1 MKITLYQ
8 PKHETTTAELKKE
21 NVTHHI
27 PRTQPNPTQ
36 PNTNKQTRP
45 NQTKPINQQKNQ
57 TNQNERYRSLPAHDV
72 AWEAY
77 DVRVLVMW
85 VRRLLVTRN

>member
-36 PNTNKQTRP
+36 HKQT
-45 NQTKPINQQKNQ
+45 NQTKPDQ
-57 TNQNERYRSLPAHDV
+57 TNQPTKKPNKPKRTLP
-72 AWEAY
+72 
-77 DVRVLVMW
+77 
-85 VRRLLVTRN
+85 